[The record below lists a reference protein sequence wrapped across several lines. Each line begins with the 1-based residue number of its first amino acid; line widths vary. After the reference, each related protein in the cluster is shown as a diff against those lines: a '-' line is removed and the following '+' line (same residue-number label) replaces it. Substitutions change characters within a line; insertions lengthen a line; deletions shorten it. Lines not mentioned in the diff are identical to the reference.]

1 MLDLLLEHKKI
12 NINHLG
18 VCVCTRAC
26 VYVCIHVIIEIIY
39 LNSFYIFSF
48 FYYFSYQIREG
59 DSINID
65 VTSPGATIALGLMYF
80 NTGNRAVAEWMQA
93 PDTQYLLDFVRPDF
107 LLLRILAKSL
117 ILWNE
122 IEPTKSWVSSH
133 VPNIV
138 YKYRLQKPT
147 SEIGQNVDLETMK

>member
-1 MLDLLLEHKKI
+1 M
-12 NINHLG
+12 
-18 VCVCTRAC
+18 
-26 VYVCIHVIIEIIY
+26 
-39 LNSFYIFSF
+39 
-48 FYYFSYQIREG
+48 
-59 DSINID
+59 
-65 VTSPGATIALGLMYF
+65 TSPGATIALGLMYF
-80 NTGNRAVAEWMQA
+80 DTGNKAVAEWMQA

-147 SEIGQNVDLETMK
+147 SEIGQNVDLETMKLVYRTYLYLIRLT